1 LPRWKGC
8 IPLLHK
14 DKVPPYA
21 AKGALYKEDFFMNTS
36 NSRQK
41 SRYLLKLLCA
51 LSIMTALSVV
61 LDGYLSIPMG
71 GIKFTFGFI
80 PPAIIGMLYGPL
92 PSAVVFGL
100 ADLLAVAFGLS
111 FGRHKMCPSVS
122 PKKSW
127 EGFAGS
133 VFGACLMTFLFT
145 WLAGRENRGEACG
158 FWRFVS
164 WPVALAAGALIATFG
179 TLGDLVESR
188 FKREC
193 GIKDSG
199 GALPAGMGGFLDMFD
214 SILFIPALAYP
225 FMCYAH
231 WLG

>member
-111 FGRHKMCPSVS
+111 FGPFHP
-122 PKKSW
+122 
-127 EGFAGS
+127 GFTVCNVLMGLC
-133 VFGACLMTFLFT
+133 FGLLLHPHPLKISSKNRFFCLNADLQYEKIRLFP
-145 WLAGRENRGEACG
+145 N
-158 FWRFVS
+158 V
-164 WPVALAAGALIATFG
+164 
-179 TLGDLVESR
+179 
-188 FKREC
+188 
-193 GIKDSG
+193 
-199 GALPAGMGGFLDMFD
+199 
-214 SILFIPALAYP
+214 LFPALFNNLVCGLLLNTFWVSNIYGSKTYWGWFLYRLP
-225 FMCYAH
+225 QYAVMVP
-231 WLG
+231 LYILLLFLLSRIAPTIRKMGFGKE